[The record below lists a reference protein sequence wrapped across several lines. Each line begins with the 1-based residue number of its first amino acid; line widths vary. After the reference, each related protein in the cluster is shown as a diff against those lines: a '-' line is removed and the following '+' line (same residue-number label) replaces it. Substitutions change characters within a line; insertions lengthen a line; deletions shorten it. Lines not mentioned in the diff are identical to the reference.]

1 MDAWFRLFKKTRF
14 FNERTDGF
22 VPMAT
27 VLNEPTFNHRKCIQ
41 IVIGTLKCLFGLH
54 ARGLTQENMVF
65 EDVFVKK
72 RSVSI
77 FQLFHIQHI
86 FLFIFIDWYRAY
98 GVLQF
103 VFCFFFGNVC
113 QNLCKIMYVCP

>member
-1 MDAWFRLFKKTRF
+1 
-14 FNERTDGF
+14 
-22 VPMAT
+22 MAT
-27 VLNEPTFNHRKCIQ
+27 DLNEPTFNHRKCIQ

-77 FQLFHIQHI
+77 FQLFHIQH
-86 FLFIFIDWYRAY
+86 
-98 GVLQF
+98 
-103 VFCFFFGNVC
+103 FFFFSFLQIGTGLWSSTVC
-113 QNLCKIMYVCP
+113 VL

>member
-27 VLNEPTFNHRKCIQ
+27 DLNEPTFNHRKCIQ

-77 FQLFHIQHI
+77 FQLFHIQH
-86 FLFIFIDWYRAY
+86 
-98 GVLQF
+98 
-103 VFCFFFGNVC
+103 FFFFSFLQIGTGLWSSTVC
-113 QNLCKIMYVCP
+113 VL